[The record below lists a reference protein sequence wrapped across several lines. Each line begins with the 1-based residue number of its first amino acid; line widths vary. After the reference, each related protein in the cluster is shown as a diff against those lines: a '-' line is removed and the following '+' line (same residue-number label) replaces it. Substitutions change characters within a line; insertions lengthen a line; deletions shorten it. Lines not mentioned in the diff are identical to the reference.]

1 MRLMVYE
8 FLADGFEEIE
18 ALTTVDI
25 LRRAKIEIQT
35 VSIAAEKNVVGAH
48 GIKVEA
54 DITADEMDLDALDMV
69 ILPGGLPG
77 ALNLQASSV
86 VKATLAYA
94 CAHHKF
100 MAAICAAPSVLAGY
114 GYLEG
119 RHAVCN
125 PGFED
130 KMPGAVLE
138 HSAVSIDQNI
148 ITSRAAGTAHH
159 FAFALL
165 QALGTDPSALRKDML
180 YE

>member
-1 MRLMVYE
+1 MRFMVYE
-8 FLADGFEEIE
+8 FLAEGFEEIE
-18 ALTTVDI
+18 ALTTIDI
-25 LRRAKIEIQT
+25 LRRAAIEVQT
-35 VSIAAEKNVVGAH
+35 VSITAEKNVMGAH

-54 DITADEMDLDALDMV
+54 DITADKMNLDALDMV

-77 ALNLQASSV
+77 TLNLQASSV
-86 VKATLAYA
+86 VKDTLAYA
-94 CAHHKF
+94 SAHHKF
-100 MAAICAAPSVLAGY
+100 MAAICAAPSVLASY

-138 HSAVSIDQNI
+138 QSAVTIDQNI

-165 QALGTDPSALRKDML
+165 QALGADPSDLRKGML